1 MSPLV
6 TIRSGG
12 PASWAIRLVCTLVLA
27 YVVLWIPTRGSN
39 SLIDT
44 ATTALTLMGAALALN
59 LLLGFTGQ
67 ISLGHSAFFGIG
79 TYTTAIFVTR
89 WGWNPL
95 ATLPMA
101 FAVAF
106 VVGALVSL
114 PALRIKGVYLALVTL
129 ALGVVFPQF
138 IKWPKVAGL
147 TGGPRGLTDTGFKF
161 DKNNRTFELF
171 GWNPWGNLRGENV
184 KPFFY
189 WIALVIVVI
198 VYLICRGLVKSRVGR
213 SLIAIRDNSTA
224 AAVMGVNLALTKGLV
239 FGLSAAMCALPGC
252 LTAMKGTV
260 TPDTAL
266 LTAVGSITFLIIM
279 VVGGAGTLWGP
290 IIGAIVFQF
299 VTEKTGD
306 WADPDAI
313 PSALRPIF
321 SWADI
326 APAGGIFA
334 LTLIVLMFV
343 APLGIAGLWKQVV
356 GRLVAVV
363 PKPAGSG
370 TVAATDSAMA
380 MPTWR
385 PEPASPDV
393 TSANRNDQP
402 N

>member
-1 MSPLV
+1 MKPLI
-6 TIRSGG
+6 TMRSGG
-12 PASWAIRLVCTLVLA
+12 PASWTIRIACTLVLV
-27 YVVLWIPTRGSN
+27 YVLLWIPTSGSN

-44 ATTALTLMGAALALN
+44 ATTALTLMGAAMALN

-67 ISLGHSAFFGIG
+67 ISLGHSAFFGLG
-79 TYTTAIFVTR
+79 TYTTAILVTR
-89 WGWNPL
+89 WGWSPL
-95 ATLPMA
+95 KTLPIA

-106 VVGALVSL
+106 VVGAVVSL

-129 ALGVVFPQF
+129 TLAVVFPQF
-138 IKWPKVAGL
+138 IKWPKIAWL
-147 TGGPRGLTDTGFKF
+147 TGGSRGLVDTGFQF
-161 DKNNRTFELF
+161 DKDNRTFELF

-184 KPFFY
+184 KPFYY
-189 WIALVIVVI
+189 WIAVLIVVI

-224 AAVMGVNLALTKGLV
+224 AAVMGVNLALTKGIV

-266 LTAVGSITFLIIM
+266 LTVVGSITFLIVM

-299 VTEKTGD
+299 ITEKTGD
-306 WADPDAI
+306 WADPEEI
-313 PSALRPIF
+313 PSILRPIF
-321 SWADI
+321 SWSDV

-343 APLGIAGLWKQVV
+343 APLGLAGLWKRII
-356 GRLVAVV
+356 GRVVAVV
-363 PKPAGSG
+363 PHPAGSTTLG
-370 TVAATDSAMA
+370 I
-380 MPTWR
+380 PTWEVEEPQ
-385 PEPASPDV
+385 PEH
-393 TSANRNDQP
+393 
-402 N
+402 

>member
-1 MSPLV
+1 MKPLFS
-6 TIRSGG
+6 IKSGG
-12 PASWAIRLVCTLVLA
+12 PASWTVRVACTLVLA
-27 YVVLWIPTRGSN
+27 YVLLWIPTSGSN

-44 ATTALTLMGAALALN
+44 ATTAFTLMGAALALN

-89 WGWNPL
+89 WGWSPL
-95 ATLPMA
+95 KTLPVA

-106 VVGALVSL
+106 VVGVVVSL
-114 PALRIKGVYLALVTL
+114 PALRIQGVYLALVTL

-138 IKWPKVAGL
+138 IKWPKISWL
-147 TGGPRGLTDTGFKF
+147 TGGARGLSDTGFKF
-161 DKNNRTFELF
+161 DKDNRTFELF

-184 KPFFY
+184 KPFYY
-189 WIALVIVVI
+189 WIAVLIVVV

-224 AAVMGVNLALTKGLV
+224 AAVMGVNLPVTKGIV

-260 TPDTAL
+260 TPDTPL
-266 LTAVGSITFLIIM
+266 LTAVGSITFLIVM

-299 VTEKTGD
+299 ITEKTGD
-306 WADPDAI
+306 WTDPAEI
-313 PSALRPIF
+313 PSVLRPIF
-321 SWADI
+321 DWSDV

-343 APLGIAGLWKQVV
+343 APVGLAGLWKKLMVRIV
-356 GRLVAVV
+356 HVV
-363 PKPAGSG
+363 PRPASSG
-370 TVAATDSAMA
+370 TVDESEASAGGI
-380 MPTWR
+380 PTW
-385 PEPASPDV
+385 
-393 TSANRNDQP
+393 QP
-402 N
+402 QHVPPTDAEIE

>member
-1 MSPLV
+1 MKPLF
-6 TIRSGG
+6 TMKSAG
-12 PASWAIRLVCTLVLA
+12 PASWTIRIACTLVLA
-27 YVVLWIPTRGSN
+27 YVLLWIPTSGSN

-89 WGWNPL
+89 WGWSPL
-95 ATLPMA
+95 LTLSVA
-101 FAVAF
+101 FGVAF
-106 VVGALVSL
+106 VIGALVSL

-138 IKWPKVAGL
+138 IKWPKIAWL
-147 TGGPRGLTDTGFKF
+147 TGGSRGLTDTGFKF

-184 KPFFY
+184 KPFYY
-189 WIALVIVVI
+189 WIAVVIVVI

-224 AAVMGVNLALTKGLV
+224 AAVMGVNLPVTKGIV

-266 LTAVGSITFLIIM
+266 LTAVGSITFLIVM
-279 VVGGAGTLWGP
+279 VVGGAGSLWGP

-299 VTEKTGD
+299 ITEKTGD
-306 WADPDAI
+306 WADPNEI
-313 PSALRPIF
+313 PGAVRPVF
-321 SWADI
+321 SWSKV
-326 APAGGIFA
+326 APAGGIFG
-334 LTLIVLMFV
+334 LTLIILMFV
-343 APLGIAGLWKQVV
+343 APLGLAGLWKRLV
-356 GRLVAVV
+356 GRMVTVV

-370 TVAATDSAMA
+370 TVAASDSSPAA
-380 MPTWR
+380 MPSWQ
-385 PEPASPDV
+385 EA
-393 TSANRNDQP
+393 
-402 N
+402 

>member
-1 MSPLV
+1 MKPLF
-6 TIRSGG
+6 TMKSAG
-12 PASWAIRLVCTLVLA
+12 PASWTIRIACTLVLA
-27 YVVLWIPTRGSN
+27 YVLLWIPTSGSN

-89 WGWNPL
+89 WGWSPL
-95 ATLPMA
+95 LTLPVA
-101 FAVAF
+101 FGVAF
-106 VVGALVSL
+106 VIGALVSL

-138 IKWPKVAGL
+138 IKWPKIAWL
-147 TGGPRGLTDTGFKF
+147 TGGSRGLTDTGFKF

-184 KPFFY
+184 KPFYY
-189 WIALVIVVI
+189 WIAVVIVVI

-224 AAVMGVNLALTKGLV
+224 AAVMGVNLPVTKGIV

-266 LTAVGSITFLIIM
+266 LTAVGSITFLIVM
-279 VVGGAGTLWGP
+279 VVGGAGSLWGP

-299 VTEKTGD
+299 ITEKTGD
-306 WADPDAI
+306 WADPNEI
-313 PSALRPIF
+313 PGAVRPVF
-321 SWADI
+321 SWSKV
-326 APAGGIFA
+326 APAGGIFG
-334 LTLIVLMFV
+334 LTLIILMFV
-343 APLGIAGLWKQVV
+343 APLGLAGLWKRLV
-356 GRLVAVV
+356 GRMVTVV

-370 TVAATDSAMA
+370 TVAASDSSPAA
-380 MPTWR
+380 MPSWQ
-385 PEPASPDV
+385 EA
-393 TSANRNDQP
+393 
-402 N
+402 